1 MLSRFSTVVQSAV
14 NALAP
19 PAPLLEDFEYHWKRL
34 MNHYLVV
41 SPQNRA
47 AIELT
52 NIPFHLDSLYDILVT
67 EKSNS
72 SHRGETGACLEYLLQ
87 NGMMNLLA
95 TLGSGDDPPGM
106 KQYVLRFTC
115 KIINQFYNPL
125 LAHPAIYQPIKRLIE
140 SCDGNKHSASETD
153 EVQFL
158 CTLSCL
164 LRQEIPYTS
173 IFFTNELPRPTE
185 SNAKPKETKEDTSHQ
200 CPGNLLDAL
209 LTYINSAD
217 TVVRIKVCQAIMLLV
232 SMRENRVSDFIVTD
246 TNLTVA
252 ITTRLVN
259 LFDDI
264 RDNSDVDCIQ
274 EINVSW
280 ALDALMSDST
290 SSYHGYSQLVLFFS
304 WFDFINQLISESEA
318 VISAALCEV
327 FKLCFVEC
335 VFSAEFL
342 NHVLSLAVLTRCI
355 SMSTAPALYTVFRD
369 WLLGDST
376 QLDTPTSILCPQ
388 KKALL
393 DSCFSPNDQ
402 VSLHA
407 LKLFTAL
414 LEKYDEST
422 LNTLV
427 IAYVNT
433 RAYHDTEGCS
443 DVINSWSDEEDER
456 EKKSSDSKEHVSRTL
471 APSNVDKI
479 IERYQ
484 SLVPPSLRSSASE
497 PRSDYQVYLGDVEH
511 VYKQVRSACDK
522 FHWPSEATAT
532 PSLSSAENQQP
543 VKFYEGAFLN
553 MVFTKL
559 KSLSTQS
566 YLINLELSSV
576 LSRLAVLPHP
586 HLHEYLLNPYCPRL
600 VPSLA
605 HLLSSVAKTLGKQLH
620 AVEHYGERLANTR
633 QYLVGNSAEI
643 RDNQSNLFESVIVL
657 EEMCKELAA
666 IVYVKFHCAS

>member
-1 MLSRFSTVVQSAV
+1 MLSRFSLVVQ

-19 PAPLLEDFEYHWKRL
+19 PAPPLEDFEYHWKRL

-41 SPQNRA
+41 SPENRA

-67 EKSNS
+67 EKAASTHN
-72 SHRGETGACLEYLLQ
+72 GETGCCLEYLLQ
-87 NGMMNLLA
+87 NDMMNLLG

-140 SCDGNKHSASETD
+140 SCDGSKHSASETD
-153 EVQFL
+153 EVTFL

-173 IFFTNELPRPTE
+173 IFFTNADLPKSE
-185 SNAKPKETKEDTSHQ
+185 SNDSTKGEPS
-200 CPGNLLDAL
+200 PGPRNLLDAL
-209 LTYINSAD
+209 LSYINSAD

-232 SMRENRVSDFIVTD
+232 SMKENRVSDVVVTD

-252 ITTRLVN
+252 IVTRLVN

-264 RDNSDVDCIQ
+264 RDNSDIDCIQ

-280 ALDALMSDST
+280 GLDALMSDNT
-290 SSYHGYSQLVLFFS
+290 SYYHGYPQLVLFFS

-318 VISAALCEV
+318 VIAAALCEV

-335 VFSAEFL
+335 VFSSEFL
-342 NHVLSLAVLTRCI
+342 SHVLSLAVLARCI
-355 SMSTAPALYTVFRD
+355 TMSTAAPLYSVFRD
-369 WLLGDST
+369 WLLGDCSS
-376 QLDTPTSILCPQ
+376 LNTPTGIECPQ
-388 KKALL
+388 MKALI
-393 DSCFSPNDQ
+393 DSCFSSNNQ

-414 LEKYDEST
+414 LEKYDEVT
-422 LNTLV
+422 LNSLV
-427 IAYVNT
+427 ILYVKS
-433 RAYHDTEGCS
+433 RAYYDHAGSSELIT
-443 DVINSWSDEEDER
+443 SWSDEEDER
-456 EKKSSDSKEHVSRTL
+456 EKKREDSKSEQHVSRTL

-484 SLVPPSLRSSASE
+484 SLLPPSLRSSSCE
-497 PRSDYQVYLGDVEH
+497 PRTDYKVYLSDVEH
-511 VYKQVRSACDK
+511 VYSQVRSACTK
-522 FHWPSEATAT
+522 FGWPTEATST
-532 PSLSSAENQQP
+532 SNSQP
-543 VKFYEGAFLN
+543 NEQFYEGAFLN
-553 MVFTKL
+553 MVFSKL
-559 KSLSTQS
+559 KTLSTQS
-566 YLINLELSSV
+566 YLINLELSSIV
-576 LSRLAVLPHP
+576 SRLSILPHP
-586 HLHEYLLNPYCPRL
+586 HLHEALLNPYCPRL
-600 VPSLA
+600 TPSLA
-605 HLLSSVAKTLGKQLH
+605 HVLSRVAKSLAKQLH
-620 AVEHYGERLANTR
+620 GIDQYAVRLATTR
-633 QYLVGNSAEI
+633 QYLVGNENEI
-643 RDNQSNLFESVIVL
+643 RDNMSNVFESVIVL